1 MPRPPAIVDA
11 DVLALFAA
19 CGEPCTLSTA
29 LGRQAS
35 MQEADAVLRLWSDG
49 RLLREPGSAGKYS
62 VNPSPPPA
70 YQTSRGAE
78 SGYGAAASN
87 ATRLDGTAGGKNR
100 QTGID
105 RGSD

>member
-1 MPRPPAIVDA
+1 MPRPPGCVDGEL
-11 DVLALFAA
+11 LALFAA

-49 RLLREPGSAGKYS
+49 RLLREPGSAGVYA
-62 VNPSPPPA
+62 VNPDPPPS
-70 YQTSRGAE
+70 YQTSRGKDA
-78 SGYGAAASN
+78 GYGAAASN
-87 ATRLDGTAGGKNR
+87 AARLDGTASGKLR